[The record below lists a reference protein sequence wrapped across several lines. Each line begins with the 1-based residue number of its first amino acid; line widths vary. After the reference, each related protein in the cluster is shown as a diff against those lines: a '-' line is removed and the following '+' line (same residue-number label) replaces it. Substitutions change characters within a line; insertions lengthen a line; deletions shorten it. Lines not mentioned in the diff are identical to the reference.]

1 MSVEKENNIKTVAVC
16 GLGYVGYPVSI
27 LFADAGFHVVGID
40 VLDERVKKLNDGEN
54 PIKGQEP
61 GLDSL
66 VEKVFRT
73 GRFRATSDV
82 TEYKN
87 ADYIIVAVQTPVA
100 EEDKKPKYKH
110 LKEALTSIGR
120 NMRKGVTVIIEST
133 IAPGTMQNVVK
144 PILEKESRMV
154 VGKDFYLA
162 NCPERLMPGHLLEN
176 IRYYNRVVGGWT
188 PESADRVIELYK
200 NVVKGELEPTDCIT
214 AEIVKAGENT
224 YRDVQIAF
232 ANEMAL
238 LCEAYGANVWKVRE
252 LINNCKKVTETRPE
266 ALRQMHFPGA
276 GVGGHCIPKDSW
288 LLIHEVRDV
297 VNPQLIPTARHIND
311 HMPIH
316 MFELFLDA
324 VKESDKKVQDLEVLI
339 LGYAYDANSDDDR
352 NTPTLFLMK
361 ELDKVGVKYTVH
373 DSFIKEYKKDFK
385 GSLEGKDVIILMTAH
400 DEYKNLGYKEMKD
413 LMSSSPIIVDGRN
426 VFDKDEARKNGFIY
440 KGVGNI

>member
-1 MSVEKENNIKTVAVC
+1 MSVGKGNNIKTVAVC

-27 LFADAGFHVVGID
+27 LFADAGFHVIGVD
-40 VLDERVKKLNDGEN
+40 VLGERVKRLNDGEN

-66 VEKVFRT
+66 VEEVFTT
-73 GRFRATSDV
+73 GRFRATNDV

-110 LKEALTSIGR
+110 LKEALTSIGQ

-144 PILEKESRMV
+144 PILEQESGMV

-311 HMPIH
+311 YMPIH
-316 MFELFLDA
+316 MFELFQDA
-324 VKESDKKVQDLEVLI
+324 VKESDKKTQDLEVLI

-373 DSFIKEYKKDFK
+373 DSFIKEYKTDFK
-385 GSLEGKDVIILMTAH
+385 ESLHDKDVIILMTAH
-400 DEYKNLGYKEMKD
+400 DEYKNLDYKEMKD
-413 LMSSSPIIVDGRN
+413 LMNSSPIIIDGRN
-426 VFDKDEARKNGFIY
+426 VFDKEEARKNGFIY